1 QRLLD
6 LGGEQA
12 IGTDGHEHVGGLNAD
27 LEVLEV
33 QLVEMIDMAQ
43 RRLQQ
48 GFGGW
53 LAVLLLQVL
62 LQRTGVDADADR
74 DAVVTRRVD
83 HRADAI
89 LTADVTGVD
98 AQAINAQVSHP
109 QGDLVIEMDVRHQR
123 HVDLLADFAK
133 GFGGLHTRHGYADD
147 VGTDGFQLANL
158 RDRGRH
164 VAGLG
169 IGHALHRNGCIAA
182 NQHRAHADLT
192 GLSAYDRGLL
202 MHCVTSY
209 WPSRSRATPELALAW
224 SSTGC
229 PLYSIVA
236 TALAAPIT
244 SSSGPW
250 RSTFSV
256 WPGCIWPLCNTRPA
270 ALTCTQQLPEKVM
283 TSPPWLAA
291 AGAAEGAGAAAGALG
306 AAVDGDAGA
315 AGAGCTGADAAVS
328 PAVAGSAGWA
338 AGLSPASAAGTV
350 ASAAGSPRVSSV
362 TGAPAFGSLSKD
374 EVRL

>member
-1 QRLLD
+1 AGNEVDATGAQTQGLENIETDLDLLDRIGRQRNANGVADALGQQHAQADRGFHRTRTQAASLGDTQVQRLLD

-12 IGTDGHEHVGGLNAD
+12 IGTDGHKHVGGLDAD

-236 TALAAPIT
+236 TALAAPI
-244 SSSGPW
+244 
-250 RSTFSV
+250 
-256 WPGCIWPLCNTRPA
+256 
-270 ALTCTQQLPEKVM
+270 
-283 TSPPWLAA
+283 
-291 AGAAEGAGAAAGALG
+291 
-306 AAVDGDAGA
+306 
-315 AGAGCTGADAAVS
+315 
-328 PAVAGSAGWA
+328 
-338 AGLSPASAAGTV
+338 
-350 ASAAGSPRVSSV
+350 
-362 TGAPAFGSLSKD
+362 
-374 EVRL
+374 